1 MISNTQNF
9 IPPGSKISIHVHF
22 RAYPM
27 VMMDHVGVTD
37 AVYFNKAKPTAVDPM
52 IALDLDISIKNV
64 LLSYES
70 FVPHSNSMLYKSIA
84 PKKLSLYM
92 DRPRISTYL
101 LQQGANM
108 TRTNMVL
115 KGGEKALAIAWCY
128 GHSLW

>member
-1 MISNTQNF
+1 
-9 IPPGSKISIHVHF
+9 
-22 RAYPM
+22 M

-37 AVYFNKAKPTAVDPM
+37 AVYFNKDTAAAADPM
-52 IALDLDISIKNV
+52 NALDLKISMKNM

-84 PKKLSLYM
+84 PKKMALYM
-92 DRPRISTYL
+92 DRPRINTYL

-115 KGGEKALAIAWCY
+115 KGGERALAISWCY